1 MKNKK
6 QRLLLSNL
14 EIAVFCSQ
22 MAMILKSGFSA
33 TEGILL
39 LASDAVNTQE
49 EAILKGLY
57 EEVVKSGQL
66 CPALRK
72 LEVFP
77 DYMVEMVEIGGE
89 TGTLD
94 EVMEALSKHYERE
107 EALLQEIKGALTYP
121 LIMIGMMLLIIIVLL
136 TKVIPVF
143 NQVFKQLGREM
154 TGISKGMLLFG
165 NTISDYAVV
174 LVGMVIFFISVL
186 IYVTRTKGGREHLMK
201 IGYHVKFFRDFYEK
215 KAACRFASGMY
226 LTLKS
231 GLNPER
237 SIEFAQRLLENP
249 YYAVKVSECKSR
261 LEEGCDL
268 GEAFRQSEVF
278 SGLYARMATIANRSG
293 RMDEV
298 MDKIACQYEE
308 EIDARL
314 SSFISV
320 LEPTLVIVLSVVV
333 GIILLSIMIP
343 LMGIMAGL

>member
-6 QRLLLSNL
+6 QKSVMSNL
-14 EIAVFCSQ
+14 EIAGFCSQ
-22 MAMILKSGFSA
+22 MAMILKSGFSTA
-33 TEGILL
+33 EGISL
-39 LASDAVNTQE
+39 LASDAVNAE
-49 EAILKGLY
+49 EEVLLKCMY
-57 EEVVKSGQL
+57 EEIVESGQL

-77 DYMVEMVEIGGE
+77 DYMVKMIEIGEE

-107 EALLQEIKGALTYP
+107 EALSQEIRGALTYP
-121 LIMIGMMLLIIIVLL
+121 LVMIGMMLLVIIVLL

-143 NQVFKQLGREM
+143 NQVFKQLGREL
-154 TGISKGMLLFG
+154 TGIPKGMLLFG

-174 LVGMVIFFISVL
+174 LVGIVALFIMAL
-186 IYVTRTKGGREHLMK
+186 IYGTRTKGGRKQLMK
-201 IGYHVKFFRDFYEK
+201 VSYHVKFLRELYEK

-231 GLNPER
+231 GLNPEH
-237 SIEFAQRLLENP
+237 SIELSQRLIDNSYFAE
-249 YYAVKVSECKSR
+249 KVNACKSR

-268 GEAFRQSEVF
+268 GEAFRQSGIF
-278 SGLYARMATIANRSG
+278 SGLYARMAAIANRSG